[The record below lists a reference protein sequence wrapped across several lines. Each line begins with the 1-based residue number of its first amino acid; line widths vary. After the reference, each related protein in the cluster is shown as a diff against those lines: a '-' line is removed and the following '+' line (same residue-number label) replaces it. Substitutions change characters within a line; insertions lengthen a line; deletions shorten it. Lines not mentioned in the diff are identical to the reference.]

1 MPGLISPE
9 IIDRIRESVDIV
21 ELIGG
26 YVQLTRK
33 GANWFGLCPFHTEKT
48 ASFSVH
54 PGKNIFHCFGCGAG
68 GNAFTFLQLHD
79 KLSFAE
85 AARELAR
92 RAGIAIPERVSTT
105 PEEAERYDALYRAN
119 EFAAQFFTKCLWE
132 GKGGEFDAARAYLET
147 RAISQTLAKD
157 FRLGYAP
164 DKWDGL
170 VREFGRL
177 KPTGFGIRDLVE
189 AGLIVRREEKS
200 PAGNHFGEGS
210 GHYDRFRAR
219 LMFPIL
225 NLSGKVVAFGGRV
238 MKADAEGAKYLNS
251 PQTPVYNK
259 SALLY
264 GLSQAREQIRRREVC
279 LIVEGYTD
287 LLRLHD
293 NGFAHSVATS
303 GTALTSGQAQALRR
317 LGRKVVLVYDGDD
330 AGSHA
335 SLRGGDVLIASGL
348 DVRVVGLPSGH
359 DPDSF
364 IRQEGAAAF
373 GSLVEQAQD
382 AISYRI
388 ELYRKDGR
396 LLDVAS
402 RSESAR
408 EILESLAVIPDA
420 IHKELAATEAARQ
433 IGVSPDALLRELAKK
448 KSRAWS
454 GEEGRPPAAHDR
466 SAELPL
472 KQRTLLEVLLRFPEL
487 RAATFSELTAAE
499 FQEGILRRLAT
510 RLEDAW
516 VLGKELSGEEL
527 IADDIPLEDAAF
539 ISAALSQ
546 MEAEAEPGLDRR
558 AMRRYTDYRAAQD
571 CLRDLLMERLI
582 KSYRKLQLELNG
594 ATPERTGQ
602 LTREMRGVLE
612 VQKALRSRIFWATP
626 PHPSMD
632 FPEKELTLPGIG
644 PAED

>member
-26 YVQLTRK
+26 YVQLERK
-33 GANWFGLCPFHTEKT
+33 GANWFGLCPFHSEKT

-92 RAGIAIPERVSTT
+92 RAGIAIPERVSAT

-132 GKGGEFDAARAYLET
+132 GQGGEFDAARAYLET

-177 KPTGFGIRDLVE
+177 KPAGFGIRDLVE
-189 AGLIVRREEKS
+189 AGLIVRREEKTPES
-200 PAGNHFGEGS
+200 G

-225 NLSGKVVAFGGRV
+225 NLSGKAVAFGGRV

-264 GLSQAREQIRRREVC
+264 GLYQAREQIRRREVC

-303 GTALTSGQAQALRR
+303 GTALTSGQAQAVRR
-317 LGRKVVLVYDGDD
+317 LCRKVVLVYDGDA

-373 GSLVEQAQD
+373 GELVEQAQD

-388 ELYRKDGR
+388 ELYRKEGR

-402 RSESAR
+402 RSEAVR

-433 IGVSPDALLRELAKK
+433 IGVSPDALLKELAKK
-448 KSRAWS
+448 KSRVWS
-454 GEEGRPPAAHDR
+454 GEEGRPPAADVKL
-466 SAELPL
+466 AELPL

-499 FQEGILRRLAT
+499 FQEGILRRIAS

-516 VLGKELSGEEL
+516 VMGKELSGEEL
-527 IADDIPLEDAAF
+527 IAKDIPIEDAAF
-539 ISAALSQ
+539 ISSALSQ
-546 MEAEAEPGLDRR
+546 MEAEVEPGLDRR
-558 AMRRYTDYRAAQD
+558 AMRRYTDYRCAQD
-571 CLRDLLMERLI
+571 CLRDLLTERLN
-582 KSYRKLQLELNG
+582 KSYRKLQLEFNG
-594 ATPERTGQ
+594 VSPERIGQ
-602 LTREMRGVLE
+602 ITREMKGVLD
-612 VQKALRSRIFWATP
+612 VQKALRNRIFWATP